1 MGRESEGEASAAP
14 ERAGRHKVH
23 PSRADMMRTLEASG
37 AVPAS
42 NPHSL
47 NRASAVRML
56 WAATA
61 QARDA
66 RLTVADTAGR
76 WCEATP
82 TRRSGAASV
91 SYGTDLGHS
100 RRGIALKKKFKARV
114 GRFFANRQVD
124 QPLRAIKPQ
133 EMRAKKRVL
142 LGDC

>member
-1 MGRESEGEASAAP
+1 M
-14 ERAGRHKVH
+14 RA
-23 PSRADMMRTLEASG
+23 LEASG

-56 WAATA
+56 RAATV

-76 WCEATP
+76 LCEATP
-82 TRRSGAASV
+82 ARRSGAASV
-91 SYGTDLGHS
+91 SYGTDFDPS
-100 RRGIALKKKFKARV
+100 RHGIALKKKFEARV

-124 QPLRAIKPQ
+124 QPLRATKPQ